1 MNKEILVLV
10 SKHKIERKKFSS
22 RETLVPFKFPN
33 KRSFCEGGG
42 RSSLQSSQPSEE
54 VLLLFWSR
62 SRHHLLRGNSSASP
76 PIGGQEGAQK
86 SNLKWE
92 LLHTAK
98 RGGLSFSMEGLEG
111 VEEQRRRG
119 KKGLKLLLSKVKVLL
134 LSLSRTIIVCGF
146 RFYDQC
152 LMRARW
158 SRKYSQCPNKPN
170 SES

>member
-1 MNKEILVLV
+1 MGRQFLIHNNNNNNGGSL
-10 SKHKIERKKFSS
+10 SKTAKAGGAMRGMWRRRKLCICRRWSPIQAS
-22 RETLVPFKFPN
+22 TTAR
-33 KRSFCEGGG
+33 G
-42 RSSLQSSQPSEE
+42 RPPSLQSSQLSEE
-54 VLLLFWSR
+54 VLLLFW
-62 SRHHLLRGNSSASP
+62 
-76 PIGGQEGAQK
+76 
-86 SNLKWE
+86 
-92 LLHTAK
+92 HTAK
-98 RGGLSFSMEGLEG
+98 RGGLGLSMEGLEG

-158 SRKYSQCPNKPN
+158 SGKYSQCPNKPN